1 MIEPRYWTVTL
12 IVSTADGPREV
23 EVTVEARSREA
34 ARSAAKALHPD
45 GHTVHIERAEVPA

>member
-1 MIEPRYWTVTL
+1 VIEPRYWTVTL